1 MNKEEESKHWESLY
15 YKENARVRLLEN
27 KIIALKAEKDYLKS
41 EIAYMKKYKENVE
54 YDK

>member
-1 MNKEEESKHWESLY
+1 MNKDEESKHWEELY
-15 YKENARVRLLEN
+15 YKENARVGLLESR
-27 KIIALKAEKDYLKS
+27 IIALKAERDYFKN